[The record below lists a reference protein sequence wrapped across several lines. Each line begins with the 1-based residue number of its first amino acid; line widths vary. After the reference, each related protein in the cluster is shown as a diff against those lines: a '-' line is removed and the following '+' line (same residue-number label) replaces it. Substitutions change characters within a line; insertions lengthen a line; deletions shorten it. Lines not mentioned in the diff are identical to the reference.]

1 MLDSAQVEKL
11 NRDCFC
17 FPLDTG
23 TLKSAIGQ
31 SQPNVKPLLEKPG
44 NLFANSGVLL
54 AAEEIDTMLDV
65 VSAFESLVKLPAYRD
80 EKITDGSNLSQW
92 RSGHGFLMGYDFH
105 LGPDGPRLIEINTNA
120 GGAFIVNEMT
130 NHYRHVL
137 PECCDFQSPAHH
149 QQQLESLL
157 INEWHSA
164 GRQSA
169 PQRAA
174 IVDDQPQSQYLY
186 PDMLIAKNYFE
197 QSGIETVITDVAAL
211 EYHQD
216 ELTFEG
222 KRIDIVYNRS
232 TDFTMA
238 GAGHAALR
246 QAALADAVLVGPNP
260 IHHALYADKKIF
272 PDLADQNKLE
282 SFGLD
287 SHHRAVLQQS
297 VPQTWPLTP
306 DNATDLYAQRR
317 SLFFKPTDG
326 YGSKAVYRGDKITRR
341 VWNEIVSSLEH
352 GQQYIAQ
359 QTVAP
364 SLRAIVAGGE
374 RRQLKF
380 DVRIYTV
387 GGVAVMAAARVY
399 QGQTT
404 NFRTTGG
411 GFAPVYYIPQ
421 MVWAAEKGCRVDSS
435 CAGTG

>member
-1 MLDSAQVEKL
+1 MLDSAQAEKL

-65 VSAFESLVKLPAYRD
+65 VSAFESLVKLPAYRG

-105 LGPDGPRLIEINTNA
+105 LGSNGPRLIEINTNA

-186 PDMLIAKNYFE
+186 PDMLIAKTI
-197 QSGIETVITDVAAL
+197 SSKV
-211 EYHQD
+211 
-216 ELTFEG
+216 
-222 KRIDIVYNRS
+222 
-232 TDFTMA
+232 
-238 GAGHAALR
+238 
-246 QAALADAVLVGPNP
+246 VL
-260 IHHALYADKKIF
+260 K
-272 PDLADQNKLE
+272 
-282 SFGLD
+282 
-287 SHHRAVLQQS
+287 
-297 VPQTWPLTP
+297 
-306 DNATDLYAQRR
+306 
-317 SLFFKPTDG
+317 
-326 YGSKAVYRGDKITRR
+326 
-341 VWNEIVSSLEH
+341 
-352 GQQYIAQ
+352 
-359 QTVAP
+359 
-364 SLRAIVAGGE
+364 
-374 RRQLKF
+374 QLLP
-380 DVRIYTV
+380 
-387 GGVAVMAAARVY
+387 M
-399 QGQTT
+399 
-404 NFRTTGG
+404 
-411 GFAPVYYIPQ
+411 
-421 MVWAAEKGCRVDSS
+421 
-435 CAGTG
+435 